1 MAISMARAKVLC
13 NAGELGLVRAS
24 SRQEI
29 GKLSAAELRR
39 AETRAR
45 NLRDKWR
52 DQSAGQRR
60 KSQQAAGTRDAG
72 ANKNS
77 AEKAEL
83 FDEVLARFTAQ
94 LGKVDDTPGPMGRAR
109 STRSKRSRTHRASRA
124 EVRGELAETK
134 RVLKSKKGKAK
145 TQAAATPVVKRKVKK
160 KAVKRVPVAVEVE
173 NAEEEGEVAA
183 PATPVKKPKRAG
195 KPFGAD
201 MTGLEAGRKAQGLRV
216 TKKGQLQAA
225 TAAKQERLKTSGI
238 VRIQTNRSAANRRQQ
253 GRRDSR

>member
-60 KSQQAAGTRDAG
+60 KSQKAAGARDTG
-72 ANKNS
+72 VNKNS

-94 LGKVDDTPGPMGRAR
+94 LGKVDDTPGPLGRAR

-124 EVRGELAETK
+124 EARGELAEAK
-134 RVLKSKKGKAK
+134 RVLKKKAK
-145 TQAAATPVVKRKVKK
+145 TQAAAKPVAKPVKKKVEK
-160 KAVKRVPVAVEVE
+160 KAVKPVAVE
-173 NAEEEGEVAA
+173 AESVDEAGEVAA

-201 MTGLEAGRKAQGLRV
+201 MTGLEAGRMAQGLRV
-216 TKKGQLQAA
+216 TKKGQLMAS
-225 TAAKQERLKTSGI
+225 TAAKQNRLKASGLI
-238 VRIQTNRSAANRRQQ
+238 RIQKNRSAANKRQQ